1 MTTIRAQT
9 VAARSKHHFTKDF
22 YRTES
27 IVTHNGHTFDV
38 PYDKSAWYD
47 DVLRTRHTHNRH
59 PHLDHATVNSRR
71 R

>member
-1 MTTIRAQT
+1 MTITRYRG
-9 VAARSKHHFTKDF
+9 RSKHFTKDF

-59 PHLDHATVNSRR
+59 PHIDQPTVNSRR